1 MELYG
6 ARALRGTLARRPE
19 LDEALLSANRTGDQI
34 VITKL
39 DRLGRSLEHLLELST
54 QLQDRG
60 VDLVV
65 LDQGINTSTA
75 LGRMFFQILG
85 SMVDLVLIVR
95 SCEVDAAL
103 TRAAL
108 TATHTARS

>member
-1 MELYG
+1 M
-6 ARALRGTLARRPE
+6 
-19 LDEALLSANRTGDQI
+19 
-34 VITKL
+34 
-39 DRLGRSLEHLLELST
+39 
-54 QLQDRG
+54 
-60 VDLVV
+60 

-108 TATHTARS
+108 TATHTAGS